1 MDVSLATA
9 LGLGLL
15 LGLRHALDADHVA
28 AVSTLVARE
37 RGLARSCLLGAFWG
51 AGHTL
56 ALLGAGIA
64 VIAFKL
70 TITPGLE
77 EALERMVGAV
87 LVLLGGHVLLRA
99 AGGLLADGR
108 EHTHDGIAHRHP
120 QLRLGPPEAGHV
132 HLLRLGGRPFLV
144 GLLHGLAG
152 SAALT
157 LLVLGADPVSDR
169 RARLHPGV
177 RHRLD
182 GGNAAAER
190 ARRAPGGAGHGRG
203 APGRDGGPGPRRGRK
218 RGPGDLD
225 ARGAFRLRALPR
237 PAAARAQSGPGG
249 PSVERG
255 RKHTP

>member
-1 MDVSLATA
+1 MDVSLVTA

-37 RGLARSCLLGAFWG
+37 RGIVRPCLLGAFWG

-77 EALERMVGAV
+77 DALERTVGLV
-87 LVLLGGHVLLRA
+87 LVVLGGHVLLRA
-99 AGGLLADGR
+99 LGGLLVHGH
-108 EHTHDGIAHRHP
+108 EHTHYRVAHRHIH
-120 QLRLGPPEAGHV
+120 LHLGSSDSAHV
-132 HLLRLGGRPFLV
+132 HLLRLGGRPFVV

-157 LLVLGADPVSDR
+157 LLVLGTIPSPIGALVYILVFGVGSTAGMLLLSGLVGLPV
-169 RARLHPGV
+169 ALAAEGA
-177 RHRLD
+177 HRLQT
-182 GGNAAAER
+182 AIQIV
-190 ARRAPGGAGHGRG
+190 AGIGSVALG
-203 APGRDGGPGPRRGRK
+203 IWMLAGPV
-218 RGPGDLD
+218 
-225 ARGAFRLRALPR
+225 A
-237 PAAARAQSGPGG
+237 
-249 PSVERG
+249 V
-255 RKHTP
+255 

>member
-1 MDVSLATA
+1 MDASLATA

-15 LGLRHALDADHVA
+15 LGLRHALDADHIA

-56 ALLGAGIA
+56 ALLGAGGA

-77 EALERMVGAV
+77 DALERMVGVV
-87 LVLLGGHVLLRA
+87 LVLLGGHVLLRGL
-99 AGGLLADGR
+99 GGLLVQGR

-120 QLRLGPPEAGHV
+120 HLRLGSPDAGHL
-132 HLLRLGGRPFLV
+132 HLLRLGGRPFTV

-157 LLVLGADPVSDR
+157 LLVLGTIPSPIGALVYILVFGIGSTAGMLLLSGLVGLPVALAMEGAHR
-169 RARLHPGV
+169 VETAIQALAGV
-177 RHRLD
+177 GSVAL
-182 GGNAAAER
+182 GVWIL
-190 ARRAPGGAGHGRG
+190 AG
-203 APGRDGGPGPRRGRK
+203 
-218 RGPGDLD
+218 
-225 ARGAFRLRALPR
+225 
-237 PAAARAQSGPGG
+237 PAA
-249 PSVERG
+249 V
-255 RKHTP
+255 

>member
-1 MDVSLATA
+1 MDVSLVTA

-56 ALLGAGIA
+56 ALLGAGVA
-64 VIAFKL
+64 VIVFKL

-77 EALERMVGAV
+77 ATLERMVGVV

-99 AGGLLADGR
+99 LGGLLVHGH
-108 EHTHDGIAHRHP
+108 EHSHDGVLHRHP
-120 QLRLGPPEAGHV
+120 HVHIGSPDAAHV
-132 HLLRLGGRPFLV
+132 HLIRLGGRPFVV

-157 LLVLGADPVSDR
+157 LLVLGSIPSPIGALVYILVFGVGSTAGMLLLSGLVGLPVALAANGGR
-169 RARLHPGV
+169 RVETAIQVLAGV
-177 RHRLD
+177 GSVAL
-182 GGNAAAER
+182 GIWML
-190 ARRAPGGAGHGRG
+190 AG
-203 APGRDGGPGPRRGRK
+203 
-218 RGPGDLD
+218 
-225 ARGAFRLRALPR
+225 
-237 PAAARAQSGPGG
+237 PAA
-249 PSVERG
+249 
-255 RKHTP
+255 

>member
-28 AVSTLVARE
+28 AVSTLVAGE

-99 AGGLLADGR
+99 AGGLLADER

-157 LLVLGADPVSDR
+157 LLVLGAIPSPIGALVYILVFGIGSTAGMLLLSGLVGLPV
-169 RARLHPGV
+169 ALAI
-177 RHRLD
+177 D
-182 GGNAAAER
+182 G
-190 ARRAPGGAGHGRG
+190 ARRVETSVQALAGIGSV
-203 APGRDGGPGPRRGRK
+203 
-218 RGPGDLD
+218 
-225 ARGAFRLRALPR
+225 ALGIWML
-237 PAAARAQSGPGG
+237 AG
-249 PSVERG
+249 PSA
-255 RKHTP
+255 

>member
-1 MDVSLATA
+1 MDASLVTA

-37 RGLARSCLLGAFWG
+37 RGLVRSCLLGAWWG

-70 TITPGLE
+70 TITPVIE
-77 EALERMVGAV
+77 ETLERMVGLV

-99 AGGLLADGR
+99 LGTLFAQGP
-108 EHTHDGIAHRHP
+108 EHAHDGVAHRHVH
-120 QLRLGPPEAGHV
+120 LGAPGAAHV
-132 HLLRLGGRPFLV
+132 HVLRIGGRPFLV

-157 LLVLGADPVSDR
+157 LLVLGTIPSPVG
-169 RARLHPGV
+169 ALAYIAVFGV
-177 RHRLD
+177 
-182 GGNAAAER
+182 GST
-190 ARRAPGGAGHGRG
+190 AGMLLLSGLVG
-203 APGRDGGPGPRRGRK
+203 LPVA
-218 RGPGDLD
+218 LA
-225 ARGAFRLRALPR
+225 ARGAQELQRAIQVVAGVGSVALGIWMLAG
-237 PAAARAQSGPGG
+237 PAA
-249 PSVERG
+249 
-255 RKHTP
+255 